1 MYTRN
6 TRSVQRQRTPRYDPP
21 PGYGGNT
28 FPVKH
33 HLPEDI
39 LEEQIPRRS
48 VQEADGNYTSN
59 EDDGIRDESSPIDS
73 NPLTCQ
79 GEEKNG
85 ESIVENVLF
94 SEKHCGKSPFGELL
108 GELTETLR
116 GKIGTEELI
125 ILTVML
131 LISSDGMCAEVL
143 VLALCLIAG

>member
-6 TRSVQRQRTPRYDPP
+6 IRPVQRQRTPHYDPP
-21 PGYGGNT
+21 PGYAGNT

-39 LEEQIPRRS
+39 LEEQIPRRAVRES
-48 VQEADGNYTSN
+48 EEIYISGT
-59 EDDGIRDESSPIDS
+59 DDGIREGNSPPDT

-79 GEEKNG
+79 GEEKNSG
-85 ESIVENVLF
+85 SLVENEISVAAAR
-94 SEKHCGKSPFGELL
+94 GKLPLAELIESL
-108 GELTETLR
+108 S

-143 VLALCLIAG
+143 ILALCLISG